1 MKARAFSSFLRD
13 LSKVGQAFE
22 SSDAAHRLGELASKL
37 DALKG
42 NPTITS
48 VTRQV
53 ANADAS
59 SLPSDAA
66 NTRQLIKILAT
77 VEKLLI
83 IAGKKSYVTD
93 VAALRKALEARPDVA
108 AADLMAS
115 IAPRPETAHRSCRNA
130 MQTDE
135 MRLFAE

>member
-22 SSDAAHRLGELASKL
+22 GGDAAHRLRELASKL
-37 DALKG
+37 DSLRG
-42 NPTITS
+42 NPTIAS

-59 SLPSDAA
+59 SLPSDAV
-66 NTRQLIKILAT
+66 NTRKLIKILVN

-93 VAALRKALEARPDVA
+93 VAALRTALEARPDVA
-108 AADLMAS
+108 ATELMAS
-115 IAPRPETAHRSCRNA
+115 IAPRSETASRRCRNA
-130 MQTDE
+130 MEPDE
-135 MRLFAE
+135 MRLFAK